1 MTMPAQ
7 LAETAKAGAD
17 SVYRYVERTAEVEP
31 DGVRWQTLTLENEPT
46 YAAALVNGA
55 AGISLFLSDYYRLT
69 GTPRARATWPTGVT
83 DCANNGPMMISAPS
97 ASAAWAAC

>member
-17 SVYRYVERTAEVEP
+17 WVYRYVERTAEVEP

-69 GTPRARATWPTGVT
+69 GTPRARELAG
-83 DCANNGPMMISAPS
+83 SACH
-97 ASAAWAAC
+97 WAAAPERDIQDTNLFEGWAG